1 MTISNMYKT
10 DKSLFSVW
18 QQTQVSY
25 FQKIMNKIKIDFFKA
40 GKLFSELSD
49 DLNRLPTFEEFERK
63 YNDKENN

>member
-18 QQTQVSY
+18 QQTQVIY

-49 DLNRLPTFEEFERK
+49 DLNRLPTFEEFERI